1 MRWEDFRQ
9 SENVEDRRGM
19 GPVAVGGGLGVGGMI
34 IVGLLSLFFGVNP
47 GDLMNMIP
55 SGSSPASRQEQ
66 GTSGKPQDEAGR
78 FVAAVL
84 GQTEDTW
91 TEIFGQSG
99 RRYEKPRLVMFRGST
114 DSGCGFAKAQMG
126 PFYCPLDNQVYID
139 LSFFDEMK
147 KRFRVE
153 GEFAFA
159 YVIAHEIGHHVQNL
173 LGILPKVHEQ
183 QRRMDKVEAN
193 RMSVRVELQADCL
206 AGLWANRAEQAKR
219 FLERGDV
226 EAAINAATA
235 IGDDK
240 LQQQARGYVV
250 PDAFTH
256 GSSRQRV
263 QWFMTGFKSGT
274 LDSCNTFANRGA

>member
-1 MRWEDFRQ
+1 MRWEDFRP

-19 GPVAVGGGLGVGGMI
+19 GPAAVGGGLGVGGLV
-34 IVGLLSLFFGVNP
+34 IVGLLSLFFGVDP
-47 GDLMNMIP
+47 RVIMNMAP
-55 SGSSPASRQEQ
+55 GGSPAQRQEQ
-66 GTSGKPQDEAGR
+66 VAPGTPQDEAGR
-78 FVAAVL
+78 FVSAVL

-114 DSGCGFAKAQMG
+114 QSGCGHAKAQMG
-126 PFYCPLDNQVYID
+126 PFYCPLDKKVYID
-139 LSFFDEMK
+139 LSFFDDMRR
-147 KRFRVE
+147 RFRVQ
-153 GEFAFA
+153 GDFAAA
-159 YVIAHEIGHHVQNL
+159 YVIAHEVGHHVQNL
-173 LGILPKVHEQ
+173 LGILPKVHEE
-183 QRRMDKVEAN
+183 QRRMDKAEAN

-226 EAAINAATA
+226 EEAINAASA

-240 LQQQARGYVV
+240 LQQQSQGYVV

-256 GSSRQRV
+256 GSSKQRV
-263 QWFMTGFKSGT
+263 QWFMTGFKSGR
-274 LDSCNTFANRGA
+274 LDACNTFRAEVF